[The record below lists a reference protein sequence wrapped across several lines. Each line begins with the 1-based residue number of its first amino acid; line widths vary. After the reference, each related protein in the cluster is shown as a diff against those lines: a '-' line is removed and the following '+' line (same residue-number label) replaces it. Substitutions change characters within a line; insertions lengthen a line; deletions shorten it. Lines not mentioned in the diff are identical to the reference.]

1 MILKDQSRCVITL
14 PGCTRKPS
22 HNNISFHFK
31 MFIKCYN
38 MEELIDLDLYEL
50 YKERIGK
57 EGPFVPPD
65 AFYIC
70 IRLSLACDVVHDFI
84 QPRGTPG
91 VALWQKYLVN
101 SAGFEA
107 YRNRILKDNADRII
121 SDCGDRIKILDQ
133 LITGYPF
140 NSQGGNRVEKLISLF
155 NNEKA
160 AKQTIDNIHTIL
172 YLQEQNTM
180 KTILRKNAC
189 ADFKVLDLIEGLD
202 VKNTR
207 TKRKSGPT
215 QFNLTIDTTS
225 DKTNL
230 TPFLSELM
238 NRLYKTKNGCINLS
252 SRIHVINSYAT
263 DYDASNEN
271 ALSKVFKSMGLTEN
285 TERNIR
291 FNISSHGA
299 NVFQGTLKKEGGKI
313 KLTIESYFKENYQ
326 TYMISS
332 SDGPDSVNTITE
344 KMLMSYNAPGSKPEE
359 ILNSTIFKTM
369 GDFLQIMSHLGLK
382 KSKPNDVNVFVTF
395 DIICAKIAG
404 MLDRNVFYEKKYTS
418 DESKL
423 SAGLYS
429 FFSANQYNDIFR
441 ATGLPI
447 FEPLQGDVDDDD
459 DNDNRK
465 KRKITKFGKK
475 PKVKRL
481 KNKALLTKLKSV
493 GIKITKKQGKRRVY
507 LSRPEL
513 IKRATAFKNL
523 QTRAKKLKVRIM
535 YKNKKGKYVYKTAKR
550 LMNDIKRHVSK
561 KKRMKKPVKKSNVKQ
576 IKQRFG

>member
-1 MILKDQSRCVITL
+1 M
-14 PGCTRKPS
+14 
-22 HNNISFHFK
+22 
-31 MFIKCYN
+31 
-38 MEELIDLDLYEL
+38 ELIDLDLYEL
-50 YKERIGK
+50 YKERIGE
-57 EGPFVPPD
+57 EGPFAHPD
-65 AFYIC
+65 TFYIC

-84 QPRGTPG
+84 EPRGKPG
-91 VALWQKYLVN
+91 VALWQKYLDN
-101 SAGFEA
+101 GPGFEA
-107 YRNRILKDNADRII
+107 YRNRILNDNANRVI
-121 SDCGDRIKILDQ
+121 SDCGARINILDQ
-133 LITGYPF
+133 LITAYPF
-140 NSQGGNRVEKLISLF
+140 NSRGSDRVEKLISLF

-160 AKQTIDNIHTIL
+160 AKQTIDNIHTVL

-180 KTILRKNAC
+180 ETILRKNAC

-252 SRIHVINSYAT
+252 SRIQVINSYT
-263 DYDASNEN
+263 TEYDASNEN
-271 ALSKVFKSMGLTEN
+271 ALSKVFKSMGLTESM
-285 TERNIR
+285 ERNIR
-291 FNISSHGA
+291 FNISSNGA
-299 NVFQGTLKKEGGKI
+299 NVFQGTLEKEASNVKLKI
-313 KLTIESYFKENYQ
+313 FKYFEENFQ

-332 SDGPDSVNTITE
+332 SDGPDSVNVITDS
-344 KMLMSYNAPGSKPEE
+344 MLKSFKTPGSKPNE
-359 ILNSTIFKTM
+359 ILNLTIFKTM

-382 KSKPNDVNVFVTF
+382 KSQPNDVNVFISF

-404 MLDRNVFYEKKYTS
+404 MLDRNVFYEKKFTS
-418 DESKL
+418 DVSKL

-429 FFSANQYNDIFR
+429 FFSMNQYNDTFR
-441 ATGLPI
+441 ARGFPAV
-447 FEPLQGDVDDDD
+447 PQGVVDDDDDD

-465 KRKITKFGKK
+465 ARKKTKFGKKK

-481 KNKALLTKLKSV
+481 KNKALMTKLKSV
-493 GIKITKKQGKRRVY
+493 GIKITKKQGRRRVY

-523 QTRAKKLKVRIM
+523 QLRAKKLKVRIM

-550 LMNDIKRHVSK
+550 LNSDIKRQISK
-561 KKRMKKPVKKSNVKQ
+561 LKKSAKKSAKKPNAKQ
-576 IKQRFG
+576 MKQRFG